1 MDCGLQLDINT
12 DSDAVQDNDSWAVI
26 GDGSLHH
33 PATGITIG
41 EKGLHTTGTTSFPIE
56 ADQIEMTYNNILGQG
71 AGGVVVRGIHKP
83 SQTPVAVKV
92 VRIENKS
99 KRAQL
104 INDIHTLLTIPKSS
118 FLIQFY
124 AAFVRKD
131 NFCVHVAL
139 EYMDYGSLTDV
150 IKKVHIVPEHF
161 LALIMVQILE
171 GLKLLHLSY
180 VVHRDVKL
188 GNILVNSQ
196 GAVKLTDFGI
206 SKQMTE
212 YQMADTFVGTATH
225 MSLER
230 VNGEAYS
237 FPADIWSL
245 GLCVYELASGKY
257 PYGNV
262 SSYPALF
269 DVLANKP
276 EPSLSVFEGRFSSA
290 VCAFTSRCLHKNAA
304 ARATAIQLQ
313 ADPFILENLR
323 RVSQEDFIRW
333 LGHYMRPS
341 SG

>member
-1 MDCGLQLDINT
+1 MG
-12 DSDAVQDNDSWAVI
+12 DADSWAVI

-33 PATGITIG
+33 SVTGITIS
-41 EKGLHTTGTTSFPIE
+41 EKGLHTTGETSFPIE

-124 AAFVRKD
+124 AAFVRRD

-139 EYMDYGSLTDV
+139 EYMDYGSLSDV
-150 IKKVHIVPEHF
+150 IKKVHTVPEHF

-180 VVHRDVKL
+180 VMHRDVKL

-206 SKQMTE
+206 SKQISE
-212 YQMADTFVGTATH
+212 QRMADTFVGTATH

-262 SSYPALF
+262 ASYPALF
-269 DVLANKP
+269 DVLTNKP
-276 EPSLSVFEGRFSSA
+276 EPSLSDRQFEGRFSQQLCS
-290 VCAFTSRCLHKNAA
+290 FTSRCLQKNAA

-313 ADPFILENLR
+313 AEPFILDNIR
-323 RVSQEDFIRW
+323 RVGQSDFIRW
-333 LGHYMRPS
+333 LGRYMKPN